1 MLKLMY
7 GLVIFYFINQIL
19 KMQNT
24 RMVECNP
31 DFIRQALYDRYDDVK
46 DRWWMEIHSVKIDD
60 LVDMIAEMWT
70 AAGSASEI
78 IDNRLIN
85 WEQWTFED
93 IRRYYLR
100 EDWERFGDSDQI
112 EKVVEYLD
120 SSCFMYDRWLQEFC
134 SY

>member
-1 MLKLMY
+1 MK
-7 GLVIFYFINQIL
+7 
-19 KMQNT
+19 NT
-24 RMVECNP
+24 RMVEVNP

-100 EDWERFGDSDQI
+100 EDWERFGDSEQI

-120 SSCFMYDRWLQEFC
+120 NSCFMYDRWLQEFC